1 MDSLYQKKSNSD
13 FYTTEQHLK
22 KELELQH
29 IHIFSATDHSKN
41 ASDIGIKMNPSKV
54 FILGNAKAGTPLMLE
69 DPLIAIELPLKILLV
84 EDDKKQVWVYYKNLH
99 PLKNTYSIQ
108 KSADQLTMI
117 DTKMHHIIESVC
129 Q

>member
-1 MDSLYQKKSNSD
+1 MDSLYQKKSNSN
-13 FYTTEQHLK
+13 FNITEQNLR

-29 IHIFSATDHSKN
+29 IVIFSETNHYQN
-41 ASDIGIKMNPSKV
+41 ALDIGIKMNPSKV

-84 EDDKKQVWVYYKNLH
+84 EDDKKQIWVYYKNVQ
-99 PLKNTYSIQ
+99 PLKHTYHIR
-108 KSADQLTMI
+108 KSEEQLALIDSNLHRII
-117 DTKMHHIIESVC
+117 DTVC